1 MNQIILSIQSCVSYG
16 HVGNSAVTFPLQRL
30 GVQVWPIHTVLF
42 SNHTGYGQWRGKVI
56 DIEGVR
62 EVFLGIKDR
71 GVLKNCDALLSGYM
85 GSKELG
91 IVMIEAIKELRKL
104 KPDTLY
110 CCDPVMG
117 DIGRGFFV
125 KEGIPEFFKEEMLK
139 YADIIT
145 PNHFELEYLSDKKF
159 DSIEGAVA
167 AARRVMKK
175 GPKVVVI
182 TSLLLKETKET
193 NINML
198 VVNENSVYI
207 ATTPYISITLNGT
220 GDLTAALFTHFYLK
234 YKKNTQK
241 ALEATISRVYEVILK
256 TANASAKELVLVQ
269 AQNSLVNP
277 KHLFKAK
284 KVKIS

>member
-56 DIEGVR
+56 DIEGVS

-71 GVLKNCDALLSGYM
+71 GVLKYCDALLSGYM

-91 IVMIEAIKELRKL
+91 KVMIEAIKELRKL
-104 KPDTLY
+104 KPETLY

-125 KEGIPEFFKEEMLK
+125 KEGIPEFFKEEMIK

-159 DSIEGAVA
+159 DAIEGAVE
-167 AARRVMKK
+167 AARSVMKK

-182 TSLLLKETKET
+182 TSLLLKDTKET

-256 TANASAKELVLVQ
+256 TAKASAKELVLVQ
-269 AQNSLVNP
+269 AQNSLVKP

-284 KVKIS
+284 KVKI